1 MGALGHLLS
10 GLAAAATLTNLLW
23 VTIGVILG
31 TIVGILPGL
40 GSPAA
45 VLAILLPLT
54 ISLPPTT
61 GLIFMA
67 GIYHGSKFAGS
78 TTAILLNIPTET
90 SSIVL
95 CLDGHPLAKKGRAG
109 AAMGMSAISGFIAST
124 VGVLA
129 LTFTAPLAAR
139 VALQFEPPEFLAL
152 MVFGLVLVI
161 VMASES
167 ALKGF
172 ISMAIGLLLSTVGL
186 DIFSNAARFTFG
198 NINLDNGIQFVTLS
212 VGLFAVGE
220 VLVNIEKR
228 TGTSLIS
235 MPWSLRRLLPTRQ
248 DLMDSRLAIAIG
260 SAVGFVIGAIP
271 GGGSTIGSFISYNV
285 VKSTARNRSEFGKG
299 AIEGVAGP
307 EAANNSEVGGAMIP
321 LLSLGLPGNA
331 STAVMLGAL
340 LLYGLQ
346 PGPLLFTSHPEI
358 VWPVIASLYLGNF
371 MLLVLNLPLI
381 PLWVRILRIPQ
392 WILYSSI
399 LVLAVVGAYSIRD
412 SIFDVWMLILF
423 SALGYAIR
431 KAGIPAA
438 PLLMAFV
445 LGSEFESNLR
455 LSMILSHNNPII
467 FIDRPIS
474 GSILALV
481 VIVFGG
487 TAFVRMRRRR
497 IPQEIGSQEA
507 ESEAGVQLEPS
518 NPTGEV
524 NGKYPAGEAAERK

>member
-1 MGALGHLLS
+1 MSALAHLGS
-10 GLAAAATLTNLLW
+10 GLAAAVTLSNLLW
-23 VTIGVILG
+23 VTAGVILG
-31 TIVGILPGL
+31 TIVGIMPGL

-45 VLAILLPLT
+45 VIAILLPLT

-67 GIYHGSKFAGS
+67 GLYHGSKFAGS

-95 CLDGHPLAKKGRAG
+95 CLDGHPLAKRGRAG
-109 AAMGMSAISGFIAST
+109 AAMGMSAISGFVAST

-129 LTFTAPLAAR
+129 LTFTAPVAAR
-139 VALQFEPPEFLAL
+139 AALSFEPPEFTAL

-172 ISMAIGLLLSTVGL
+172 ISMTIGLLLSTVGL
-186 DIFSNAARFTFG
+186 DIFSNASRYTFG
-198 NINLDNGIQFVTLS
+198 NVNLDNGIQFLTLS

-220 VLVNIEKR
+220 VLINIEKR
-228 TGTSLIS
+228 YDTSLVKL
-235 MPWSLRRLLPTRQ
+235 PWSLRKLLPTGS
-248 DLMDSRLAIAIG
+248 DLKNCRAAVAIG
-260 SAVGFVIGAIP
+260 SVVGFVIGAIP
-271 GGGSTIGSFISYNV
+271 GGGSTIGSFISYNI
-285 VKSTARNRSEFGKG
+285 VKSTARNKSEFGKG

-346 PGPLLFTSHPEI
+346 PGPLLFTSHPAI

-371 MLLVLNLPLI
+371 MLLILNLPLI
-381 PLWVRILRIPQ
+381 PLWVQILRIPH

-412 SIFDVWMLILF
+412 SLFDIWMLVLF
-423 SALGYAIR
+423 SALGYAVR
-431 KAGIPAA
+431 KAKIPPA

-445 LGSEFESNLR
+445 LGGTFESNLR
-455 LSMILSHNNPII
+455 LSMILSHNNPLI
-467 FIDRPIS
+467 FVERPIS
-474 GSILALV
+474 ASILALIV
-481 VIVFGG
+481 VMVGA
-487 TAFVRMRRRR
+487 TAFTRQRRRNS
-497 IPQEIGSQEA
+497 QQADSQEA
-507 ESEAGVQLEPS
+507 A
-518 NPTGEV
+518 TEV
-524 NGKYPAGEAAERK
+524 RPQVDPVRSAGEATERK

>member
-1 MGALGHLLS
+1 MSALTHLGS
-10 GLAAAATLTNLLW
+10 GLEAALTLTNLVW
-23 VTIGVILG
+23 VTAGVILG
-31 TIVGILPGL
+31 TVVGILPGL

-45 VLAILLPLT
+45 VIAILLPLT
-54 ISLPPTT
+54 ISLPPAT

-67 GIYHGSKFAGS
+67 GLYHGSKFAGS

-95 CLDGHPLAKKGRAG
+95 CLDGHPLAKRGRAG

-129 LTFTAPLAAR
+129 LTFSAPVAAR
-139 VALQFEPPEFLAL
+139 VALSFEPPEFTAL

-172 ISMAIGLLLSTVGL
+172 ISMTIGLLLSTVGL
-186 DIFSNAARFTFG
+186 DIFSNATRYTFG
-198 NINLDNGIQFVTLS
+198 NVNLDNGIQFLTLS

-220 VLVNIEKR
+220 VLINIEKR
-228 TGTSLIS
+228 YDTSIFKL
-235 MPWSLRRLLPTRQ
+235 PWGMRKLLPTKD
-248 DLMDSRLAIAIG
+248 DLKTCRAAIAIG
-260 SAVGFVIGAIP
+260 SVVGFVIGAIP
-271 GGGSTIGSFISYNV
+271 GGGSTIGSFISYNL
-285 VKSTARNRSEFGKG
+285 VKSSSRNKSQFGKG

-346 PGPLLFTSHPEI
+346 PGPLLFTSHPAI

-371 MLLVLNLPLI
+371 MLLILNLPLI
-381 PLWVRILRIPQ
+381 PLWVQILRIPY

-412 SIFDVWMLILF
+412 SVFDVWMLILF

-431 KAGIPAA
+431 KAKIPAA

-445 LGSEFESNLR
+445 LGSSFESNLR
-455 LSMILSHNNPII
+455 LSMILSHNNPLI
-467 FIDRPIS
+467 FVERPIS
-474 GSILALV
+474 ASILA
-481 VIVFGG
+481 VIVILLGAS
-487 TAFVRMRRRR
+487 AFSRQRRR
-497 IPQEIGSQEA
+497 GSAQVDGQEA
-507 ESEAGVQLEPS
+507 Q
-518 NPTGEV
+518 TEV
-524 NGKYPAGEAAERK
+524 RPQVGPVGSAGEATERK

>member
-1 MGALGHLLS
+1 VSALTHLLS
-10 GLAAAATLTNLLW
+10 GLADAVTLTNLLW

-54 ISLPPTT
+54 IALPPTT

-95 CLDGHPLAKKGRAG
+95 CLDGHPLAKRGRAG
-109 AAMGMSAISGFIAST
+109 AAMGMSAISGFVAST
-124 VGVLA
+124 IGVFALTFAAPAAARLA
-129 LTFTAPLAAR
+129 LT
-139 VALQFEPPEFLAL
+139 FEPPEFLAL
-152 MVFGLVLVI
+152 MLFGLVLVI

-167 ALKGF
+167 AIKGF
-172 ISMAIGLLLSTVGL
+172 ISMTIGLLLSTVGL
-186 DIFSNAARFTFG
+186 DIFSNASRYTFG
-198 NINLDNGIQFVTLS
+198 NINLDNGIQFLTLS

-220 VLVNIEKR
+220 VLINMEKR
-228 TGTSLIS
+228 YGTPIIS
-235 MPWSLRRLLPTRQ
+235 MPWSLRRLLPTRD
-248 DLMDSRLAIAIG
+248 DLRNSRAAIAIG
-260 SAVGFVIGAIP
+260 SVVGFVIGAIP
-271 GGGSTIGSFISYNV
+271 GGGSTIGSFISYNL
-285 VKSTARNRSEFGKG
+285 VKNASRNRSQFGKG

-321 LLSLGLPGNA
+321 LLSMGLPGNA

-346 PGPLLFTSHPEI
+346 PGPLLFTSHPGI
-358 VWPVIASLYLGNF
+358 VWPVIASLYLGNL

-381 PLWVRILRIPQ
+381 PLWVQILRIPQ

-399 LVLAVVGAYSIRD
+399 LVLAVVGAFSIRD
-412 SIFDVWMLILF
+412 SVFDVWMLILF

-431 KAGIPAA
+431 KVKIPPA

-445 LGSEFESNLR
+445 LGSQFESNLR
-455 LSMILSHNNPII
+455 LSMILSRNNPMI
-467 FIDRPIS
+467 FVERPIS
-474 GSILALV
+474 ASILA
-481 VIVFGG
+481 VIVIMLGA
-487 TAFVRMRRRR
+487 TALARLRRR
-497 IPQEIGSQEA
+497 PAQEIDRQGA
-507 ESEAGVQLEPS
+507 ESKAGPQMVSE
-518 NPTGEV
+518 G
-524 NGKYPAGEAAERK
+524 PAGEVAERN

>member
-1 MGALGHLLS
+1 VSALSHLVS
-10 GLAAAATLTNLLW
+10 GLASAATPVNLLW
-23 VTIGVILG
+23 VTAGVILG

-54 ISLPPTT
+54 ITLPPTT

-67 GIYHGSKFAGS
+67 GLYHGSKFAGS

-109 AAMGMSAISGFIAST
+109 AAMGMSAISGFVAST

-129 LTFTAPLAAR
+129 LTFAAPAAAR
-139 VALQFEPPEFLAL
+139 VALSFEPPEFTAL
-152 MVFGLVLVI
+152 MLFGLVLVI

-172 ISMAIGLLLSTVGL
+172 IAMVAGLLLSTVGL
-186 DIFSNAARFTFG
+186 DIFSGATRYTFG
-198 NINLDNGIQFVTLS
+198 NINLDNGIQFLTLS

-220 VLVNIEKR
+220 VLINIEQR
-228 TGTSLIS
+228 YDTSAFKL
-235 MPWSLRRLLPTRQ
+235 PWGLRHLLPTRG
-248 DLMDSRLAIAIG
+248 DIKKCRAAMAIG
-260 SAVGFVIGAIP
+260 SAVGFIIGAIP
-271 GGGSTIGSFISYNV
+271 GGGSTIGSFISYSV
-285 VKSTARNRSEFGKG
+285 VKNTARNRAEFGKG

-307 EAANNSEVGGAMIP
+307 EAANNSECGGAMIP

-340 LLYGLQ
+340 ILYGLQ
-346 PGPLLFTSHPEI
+346 PGPLLFTNHPAI

-381 PLWVRILRIPQ
+381 PLWVQILRIPY

-399 LVLAVVGAYSIRD
+399 LVLAVVGAYSIRG
-412 SIFDVWMLILF
+412 SVFDVWMLVLF
-423 SALGYAIR
+423 SVLGYAIR
-431 KAGIPAA
+431 KAKIPAA

-445 LGSEFESNLR
+445 LGKTFESNLR
-455 LSMILSHNNPII
+455 LSMILSHNSPLI
-467 FIDRPIS
+467 FVERPIS
-474 GSILALV
+474 ASILALIV
-481 VIVFGG
+481 VMLFAGVFAKRLRRRGLQTAYDPEIANEVGPQVG
-487 TAFVRMRRRR
+487 TAD
-497 IPQEIGSQEA
+497 PA
-507 ESEAGVQLEPS
+507 H
-518 NPTGEV
+518 EV
-524 NGKYPAGEAAERK
+524 GERK